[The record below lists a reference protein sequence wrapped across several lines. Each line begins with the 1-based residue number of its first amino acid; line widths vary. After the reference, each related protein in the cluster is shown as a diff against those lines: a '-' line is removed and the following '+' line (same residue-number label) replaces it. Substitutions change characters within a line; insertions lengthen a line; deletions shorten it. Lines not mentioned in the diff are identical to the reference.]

1 MMFSWF
7 LHLNIWFSLIGDSRE
22 VELLKQQLEEMRDTH
37 EGYTS
42 VCAEL
47 EILKLERNEIVQMKE
62 AEIEE
67 LKAKLNDILAGSDK
81 SAGKMANLRLDQ
93 G

>member
-1 MMFSWF
+1 M
-7 LHLNIWFSLIGDSRE
+7 IGDSRE
-22 VELLKQQLEEMRDTH
+22 VELLKQQLDEMRDTH
-37 EGYTS
+37 DGYKS

-67 LKAKLNDILAGSDK
+67 LKAKLNDILAGKDIP
-81 SAGKMANLRLDQ
+81 AGKISNLSLEA
-93 G
+93 